1 MIPHQMLTLLYWL
14 VEDICLLTEVLTQ
27 ELHHWLLENT
37 DRQIKTCSKALFPWN
52 TGLLRACGPQARPAW
67 R

>member
-1 MIPHQMLTLLYWL
+1 MLTLLYWL

-37 DRQIKTCSKALFPWN
+37 DRQVKTSKALFPWN
-52 TGLLRACGPQARPAW
+52 MGLL
-67 R
+67 